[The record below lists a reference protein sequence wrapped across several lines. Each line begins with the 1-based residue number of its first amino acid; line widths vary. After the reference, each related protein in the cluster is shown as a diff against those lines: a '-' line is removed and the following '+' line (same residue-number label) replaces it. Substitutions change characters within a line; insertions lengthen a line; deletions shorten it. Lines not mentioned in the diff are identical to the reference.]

1 MRKYEFIGMGNFRFL
16 LVVSFFDLK
25 KMICERIWFIFLYYW
40 NGLVF
45 NIKKFVVE
53 DSEEEGRRGNLMIFF
68 EKMFL
73 DFYVI
78 FL

>member
-1 MRKYEFIGMGNFRFL
+1 MKGYGLF
-16 LVVSFFDLK
+16 
-25 KMICERIWFIFLYYW
+25 CLYYW

-53 DSEEEGRRGNLMIFF
+53 DSEEEGKRENLMIFF